1 MRLQAN
7 MANAIS
13 GVGGLD
19 FLAYRGF
26 STSTN
31 GPGTEPLR
39 FVDGNFIELFLEQPE
54 DIAEAIV
61 KGNGKA
67 VDELGVSV
75 EKLRAMMETL
85 RRLH

>member
-1 MRLQAN
+1 
-7 MANAIS
+7 MANAID

-26 STSTN
+26 STFII
-31 GPGTEPLR
+31 GPGTEPVR
-39 FVDGNFIELFLEQPE
+39 FVDGDFIELFLEQPE
-54 DIAEAIV
+54 DVAEAIV
-61 KGNGKA
+61 QGNGRA

-75 EKLRAMMETL
+75 EELKAMIEAL